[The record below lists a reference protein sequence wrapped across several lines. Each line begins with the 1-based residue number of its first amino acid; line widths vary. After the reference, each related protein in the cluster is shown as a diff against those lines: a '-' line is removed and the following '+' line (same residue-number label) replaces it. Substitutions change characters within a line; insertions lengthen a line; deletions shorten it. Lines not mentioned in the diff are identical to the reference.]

1 MLTELFSLPP
11 TTDDNDLSEIRCRLS
26 SIPVVCLS
34 IPKTVPLLGWR
45 ETKLLLSRWLRWLCI
60 QSDQMSRPVWQSNET
75 HNGDSQ
81 IEKDSQGRSQCLKI
95 TEKVSFNI
103 ASYAYILSGQELIK
117 IAKNMFGILKEN
129 ENASEASIRVPRN
142 SAKFRR
148 MP

>member
-34 IPKTVPLLGWR
+34 LPKTVPLLGWR

-103 ASYAYILSGQELIK
+103 ASVASYVCILSGQKFIK
-117 IAKNMFGILKEN
+117 IAINGLLGEFWKIEMRLFGWFSN
-129 ENASEASIRVPRN
+129 T
-142 SAKFRR
+142 
-148 MP
+148 M